1 MAAAFMAAVAVGAC
15 TAVETAM
22 ASTPAAGTQVVA
34 AAAVVVVAAAA
45 ASGVLVHQELGQR
58 VGNVLVYAGI
68 ASLAGARSA
77 YLLAGKHLTFWM

>member
-1 MAAAFMAAVAVGAC
+1 MAVVAVGAC
-15 TAVETAM
+15 TAVETAV

-34 AAAVVVVAAAA
+34 AAAA

-58 VGNVLVYAGI
+58 VGNVLVYTGI
-68 ASLAGARSA
+68 ASLAGTQSA